1 MKVAR
6 NHLDLLFHNLFKM
19 PRVFF
24 ITGTS
29 TGFGAHL
36 VQTVID
42 AGDVAVATA
51 RNPSQLSFKNTSEKN
66 YLAVKLD
73 VTKHHD
79 IESAFKTTLDKFGRV
94 DVVVNNAGY
103 GLSGP
108 FEELD
113 EKHIRQQ
120 MEVNFFGLI
129 NVTKKA
135 MEVMRDQ
142 KPSGGLIQ
150 QVRRPC
156 QPRENMSSNRDV
168 GDLNRRSTRSSFVQH
183 ILRFEMGG

>member
-1 MKVAR
+1 
-6 NHLDLLFHNLFKM
+6 M

-29 TGFGAHL
+29 TGFGRLL

-42 AGDVAVATA
+42 AGDIAIATA
-51 RNPSQLSFKNTSEKN
+51 RNPSTLSFRNTTPEN

-73 VTKHHD
+73 VTSTSD
-79 IESAFKTTLDKFGRV
+79 IEAAFSEALSKFSRV
-94 DVVVNNAGY
+94 DVVVNNAGH
-103 GLSGP
+103 GLAGP
-108 FEELD
+108 LEELE
-113 EKHIRQQ
+113 EKQIRTL

-135 MEVMRDQ
+135 MEVMREQ

-150 QVRRPC
+150 QV
-156 QPRENMSSNRDV
+156 SSAA
-168 GDLNRRSTRSSFVQH
+168 GQ
-183 ILRFEMGG
+183 IG